1 MTLIGKGGTIC
12 GMAPVKLLAALLA
25 GALVQP
31 AWAGRVPTISDH
43 YEEPQE
49 RDWTRDP
56 SKKHIPGL
64 TAHLGDLIA
73 DRGPR
78 QDDVPGVD
86 HFVDGLQEALRKGSD
101 VPRWKILQNA
111 KDARDNLRDGYDEL
125 RKTLE
130 PLLEARRILRDAGDI
145 LVPAVQGE
153 TDDAGRVKDSAD
165 SVKQG
170 ADGLE
175 TDPPEAKG
183 PKADASAS
191 AGVKPRAKDLAP
203 VGEKLAQAAKELEK
217 AKPWSQR
224 AKQRVEAVDQ
234 ISKKAKQLEEE
245 VVAAL
250 GQRRTRGTPED
261 LSPAF
266 NSEKVILNANKW
278 LKTAAKRVEKL
289 IERLEKETA
298 PDEGLGKL
306 QALALAADGKIM
318 AGKGAARR
326 GAAKVTGAAAKI
338 KGEIRPEWDAADA
351 LPEPEKDKAK
361 REAVEKAVTEKTAAD
376 EAAKAASEAAEA
388 ADEAARA
395 ADAQLAKAA
404 QQLKKLEDELGPEP
418 GEDLPDLP
426 ELMLDAPAPKL
437 DAKAK
442 GKNGQNPKVR
452 SKPLRYPKVLDDAPD
467 RVIGEYGEGSYGRS
481 KSLR

>member
-1 MTLIGKGGTIC
+1 M
-12 GMAPVKLLAALLA
+12 LLRPLLSLGISALLA
-25 GALVQP
+25 VP
-31 AWAGRVPTISDH
+31 ASAGRVPTISAQ
-43 YEEPQE
+43 YEEPME

-86 HFVDGLQEALRKGSD
+86 HFIDGLQEALRKGSD
-101 VPRWKILQNA
+101 VPRWKVLRNS
-111 KDARDNLRDGYDEL
+111 KEGRDNLRDAYDEL
-125 RKTLE
+125 RKALE
-130 PLLEARRILRDAGDI
+130 PLQEARRILREAGDV

-153 TDDAGRVKDSAD
+153 AEDAAKVKESAD

-183 PKADASAS
+183 PKADASAA
-191 AGVKPRAKDLAP
+191 AGVKPRAKDLEP
-203 VGEKLAQAAKELEK
+203 VAEKLALVAKELEK
-217 AKPWSQR
+217 SKPWSQR
-224 AKQRVEAVDQ
+224 VKLRVQAVD
-234 ISKKAKQLEEE
+234 IVAKEAKKLEEE
-245 VVAAL
+245 IVASL
-250 GQRRTRGTPED
+250 GQRRTRGVTED

-266 NSEKVILNANKW
+266 NSEKVLLNANKW
-278 LKTAAKRVEKL
+278 LKEASKRLEKL
-289 IERLEKETA
+289 LERLEKETTPA
-298 PDEGLGKL
+298 EGLGKL
-306 QALALAADGKIM
+306 NTLAMAADGRIM
-318 AGKGAARR
+318 AGRGAARR
-326 GAAKVTGAAAKI
+326 GAVKVTGAAAKI
-338 KGEIRPEWDAADA
+338 KDVIRPEWDAADA

-361 REAVEKAVTEKTAAD
+361 REAVEKAVTVKTEAD
-376 EAAKAASEAAEA
+376 EAAKAATEAAEA

-395 ADAQLAKAA
+395 AEAQLSKVA
-404 QQLKKLEDELGPEP
+404 QQMKKLEDELGPEP
-418 GEDLPDLP
+418 SEDLPDLP
-426 ELMLDAPAPKL
+426 DLMLDAPEPKM

-442 GKNGQNPKVR
+442 GRNGANPKVR

-467 RVIGEYGEGSYGRS
+467 RVIGEYGEGDYGRS